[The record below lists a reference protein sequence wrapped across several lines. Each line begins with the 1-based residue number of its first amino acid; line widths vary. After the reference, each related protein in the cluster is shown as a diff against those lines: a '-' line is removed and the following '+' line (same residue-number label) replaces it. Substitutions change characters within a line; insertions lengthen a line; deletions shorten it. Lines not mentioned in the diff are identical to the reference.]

1 MTARVIQFPRR
12 IASVELTD
20 PALGLALKS
29 PPGPPTPPADPA
41 EASAPLKASALAR
54 PPRAL
59 TSAEQALQTRMF
71 QAYFEGRKPAK
82 GHAAPSIKTARS
94 RVLEFVRFVGQP
106 LWEITEADFESWSA
120 HLGLE
125 RHLAPSSQ
133 RGMQGAVAMFF
144 TYLIE
149 NTALQN
155 EAFRLFGKQVTQIVT
170 SDNRVVHTTDRN
182 NVRLRR
188 FLTDEE
194 MTLAF
199 ATYDAVIQTAAEIA
213 PSQLRYFQR
222 DKAMFY
228 VFYGFALR
236 LQEGQ
241 QLNLSSF
248 SPNPDLPELGI
259 YGAATVMGK
268 GARGSGPRTRT
279 VPTIHPDLPLILTW
293 YVQNVRPQFKA
304 KTEDAKKA
312 LWLSDRGQRLSRA
325 SIALRFKQFLAS
337 VGLDP
342 VLFSPHGL
350 RHMAVSHESAANVPL
365 AFTQAKV
372 GHMHAS
378 TTQIY
383 THLPDDYMRTVDR
396 NIVRQSLQQQ
406 DDE

>member
-1 MTARVIQFPRR
+1 MTARVLQFPRR
-12 IASVELTD
+12 LDPVELAD
-20 PALGLALKS
+20 PALGLAVTP

-41 EASAPLKASALAR
+41 EGSAPLKPSALAR
-54 PPRAL
+54 PPRSL
-59 TSAEQALQTRMF
+59 TPAEEALQTRMF
-71 QAYFEGRKPAK
+71 QAYFEGRRPSK
-82 GHAAPSIKTARS
+82 GHTVKSIRTARNHS
-94 RVLEFVRFVGQP
+94 LDFVRFVGQP

-125 RHLAPSSQ
+125 RHLTPSSQ
-133 RGMQGAVAMFF
+133 RGMQGAVATFL

-149 NTALQN
+149 NPALQN
-155 EAFRLFGKQVTQIVT
+155 EAQRQFGKQVSRIVT
-170 SDNRVVHTTDRN
+170 SDNRVVHTTDAN
-182 NVRLRR
+182 NVRPRR
-188 FLTDEE
+188 FLTDDET
-194 MTLAF
+194 TLAF
-199 ATYDAVIQTAAEIA
+199 AAFDAVIEAAMEIA
-213 PSQLRYFQR
+213 PAKLRCFQR

-228 VFYGFALR
+228 VYYGYGLR

-259 YGAATVMGK
+259 YGAVTVAGK
-268 GARGSGPRTRT
+268 GSRGSGPRIRT
-279 VPTIHPDLPLILTW
+279 APTIHPDLPLVLTW
-293 YVQNVRPQFKA
+293 YVQHVRPQFKT
-304 KTEDAKKA
+304 KTADAEKA
-312 LWLSDRGQRLSRA
+312 LWLSTRGQRLTRA
-325 SIALRFKQFLAS
+325 SIWLRFKQFLAS

-342 VLFSPHGL
+342 ALLSPHGL

-372 GHMHAS
+372 GHVHAS

-383 THLPDDYMRTVDR
+383 THLPDDYMRTVAR